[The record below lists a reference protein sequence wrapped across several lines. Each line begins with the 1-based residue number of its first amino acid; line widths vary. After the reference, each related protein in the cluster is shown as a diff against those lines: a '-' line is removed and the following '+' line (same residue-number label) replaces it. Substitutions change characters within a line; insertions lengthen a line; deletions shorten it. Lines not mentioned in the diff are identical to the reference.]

1 MPKRLCAFDP
11 SLCSRVC
18 QAGEAIHLHP
28 SAYNLPAKPPYTQG
42 SDRYTDLRA
51 IAHLAQGSVGAA
63 MATTK
68 TAAFKH
74 RTSMGIHSSTKPI
87 SKHLG
92 SRQDFPP
99 LKITAPKKNYGAK
112 HVV

>member
-18 QAGEAIHLHP
+18 QAGEAIHLHRKT
-28 SAYNLPAKPPYTQG
+28 SAYNLPAKSPYTKG

-51 IAHLAQGSVGAA
+51 IAHLAQGSASAA
-63 MATTK
+63 MAATK

-74 RTSMGIHSSTKPI
+74 RTSMGTHP
-87 SKHLG
+87 
-92 SRQDFPP
+92 
-99 LKITAPKKNYGAK
+99 
-112 HVV
+112 